1 MSSDNG
7 PSQADEIMVR
17 TFDPKDQSA
26 VSRLYHEGLLVGQ
39 IAPNDTGADVENIRE
54 AYFNDDSSHFWVA
67 ECDGEVLGMIG
78 VARDE
83 GHTAEIRRLRVHP
96 EHQKNTTIASLLV
109 EQTLQHCKHHEYL
122 KVVLDTGFE
131 KEAAV
136 DLFDRF
142 GFQHTRTRNY
152 HGKDQF
158 EFYLDLYR
166 TPKSD
171 NHDA

>member
-1 MSSDNG
+1 MSSDAA
-7 PSQADEIMVR
+7 SDALDQIMVR
-17 TFDPKDQSA
+17 SFDPKDQEA

-54 AYFNDDSSHFWVA
+54 AYFNDESSHFWVA
-67 ECDGEVLGMIG
+67 ELEGDVLGMIG

-83 GHTAEIRRLRVHP
+83 GHTAEIRRLRVAP
-96 EHQKNTTIASLLV
+96 EQQKNTAIASLLI
-109 EQTLQHCKHHEYL
+109 EQALQHCKHHEYL
-122 KVVLDTGFE
+122 KVVFDTGFE
-131 KEAAV
+131 KDAAM

-166 TPKSD
+166 SPKSE
-171 NHDA
+171 NQAQ